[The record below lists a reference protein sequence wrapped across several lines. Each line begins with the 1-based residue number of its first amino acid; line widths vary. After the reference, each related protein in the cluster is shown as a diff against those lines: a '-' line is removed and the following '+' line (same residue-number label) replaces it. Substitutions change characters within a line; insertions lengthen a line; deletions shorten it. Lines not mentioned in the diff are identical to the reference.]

1 MGYVMRMFQVGSSI
15 HGDLLSPNDID
26 IAIETDSVL
35 EYENLSTALG
45 ASEPVSDERD
55 FYRIA
60 TARNGDRNFILLH
73 NITAAEYS
81 KGMDVNVVRGYKD
94 LSSGS
99 LTLFKEAK
107 QGLKNKQIIFLK
119 RSPEHEKLF
128 KNYGSVDKERVS
140 KYSEKLP
147 DGWELIVRK

>member
-1 MGYVMRMFQVGSSI
+1 MKMFQVGSSI

-26 IAIETDSVL
+26 IAIETSSLV
-35 EYENLSTALG
+35 EFENLKLALG
-45 ASEPVSDERD
+45 AKEPVSIDGD

-60 TARNGDRNFILLH
+60 TARNGDRNFILLY
-73 NITAAEYS
+73 NIIAADYS
-81 KGMDVNVVRGYKD
+81 KGMDVNIVRGYKD
-94 LSSGS
+94 LTTGK

-107 QGLKNKQIIFLK
+107 QGMKNKQLIFLK

-128 KNYGSVDKERVS
+128 KNYGSVNKERVA